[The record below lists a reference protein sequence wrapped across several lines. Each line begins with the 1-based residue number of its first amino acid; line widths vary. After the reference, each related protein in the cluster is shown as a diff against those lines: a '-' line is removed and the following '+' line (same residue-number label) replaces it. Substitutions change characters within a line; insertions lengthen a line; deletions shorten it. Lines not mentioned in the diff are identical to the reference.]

1 MSQTVSNY
9 RVAIC
14 KFSYTVLS
22 QTSFSGNIKKP
33 NRKNTRIF
41 SCVSV
46 YAYVYIGG
54 TPITFATLQLSSLK
68 LFEEEEGDS
77 LNRRNV
83 RNLETQGVR

>member
-1 MSQTVSNY
+1 
-9 RVAIC
+9 
-14 KFSYTVLS
+14 
-22 QTSFSGNIKKP
+22 
-33 NRKNTRIF
+33 
-41 SCVSV
+41 V